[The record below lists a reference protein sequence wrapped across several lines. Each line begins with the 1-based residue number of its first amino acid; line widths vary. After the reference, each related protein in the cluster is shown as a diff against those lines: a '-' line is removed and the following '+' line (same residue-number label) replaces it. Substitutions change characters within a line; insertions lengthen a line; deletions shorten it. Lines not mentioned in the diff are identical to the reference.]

1 MSIPTIA
8 YVRETNL
15 LTDALVQSYVLAQQ
29 TQITRDFRPIWH
41 IDAVCVFVKP
51 GDPVPQGAWVVYFR
65 DHSPDPGALGF
76 HDDSGSPIA
85 YVFVADD
92 LADGMNWCVTGS
104 HETLEMLVDPTINLT
119 RDRTLNGTTWEY
131 AAEICDAGEDDS
143 YGYWI
148 TGQDGHGHLMSS
160 FVTPS
165 WFDESGKAPFVF
177 PVRVPIVAPFQLLP
191 GGYIGRRE
199 ITPVAGEWTQQMAQ
213 RGPRMSKKWYSRTV
227 RRFKEGA
234 STPSAI

>member
-1 MSIPTIA
+1 MSVPTIA

-65 DHSPDPGALGF
+65 DHSPEPGALGF

-131 AAEICDAGEDDS
+131 AIEVCDAPEDDQFA
-143 YGYWI
+143 YWI
-148 TGQDGHGHLMSS
+148 AGSDGRSHLMSA
-160 FVTPS
+160 FVTPD
-165 WFDESGKAPFVF
+165 WFSENGKAPFAF
-177 PVRVPIVAPFQLLP
+177 PTRTPIHAPFELLP

-199 ITPVAGEWTQQMAQ
+199 TAPQTTDWTQVTAQ
-213 RGPRMSKKWYSRTV
+213 RGLRANKKWFSRTK
-227 RRFKEGA
+227 RRFAE
-234 STPSAI
+234 